1 MSLVAQRLRLHLP
14 TQEVLVSS
22 LVLGAKIHMPLSRK
36 KKKKNP
42 NIKQK
47 QCCNKFNKYFKEM
60 THTKKIFKWGVGGR
74 LKRKGI

>member
-1 MSLVAQRLRLHLP
+1 
-14 TQEVLVSS
+14 
-22 LVLGAKIHMPLSRK
+22 MPLSREK
-36 KKKKNP
+36 KKKKTQ

-74 LKRKGI
+74 LKREGI